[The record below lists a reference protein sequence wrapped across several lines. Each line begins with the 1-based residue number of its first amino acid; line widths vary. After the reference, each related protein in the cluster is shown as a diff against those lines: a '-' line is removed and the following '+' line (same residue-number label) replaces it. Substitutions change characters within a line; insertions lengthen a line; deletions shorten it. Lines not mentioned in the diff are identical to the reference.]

1 MATRGSL
8 YWRVQPFARP
18 PRRREDAPPQLTFVA
33 TSGTDR
39 PYASMMD
46 RDERAEKLTSTVS
59 GNSSSGLTTHSSM
72 DTERVGHPHAMQ
84 RKAPEG
90 GDVESPKVPYT
101 EVRNT

>member
-1 MATRGSL
+1 
-8 YWRVQPFARP
+8 
-18 PRRREDAPPQLTFVA
+18 
-33 TSGTDR
+33 
-39 PYASMMD
+39 MMD

-72 DTERVGHPHAMQ
+72 DTERVGHPGAMQ

-101 EVRNT
+101 EVRDARDVTYNADIAGAAACRCGIGTLLMERLLAKQPSRCCTLP